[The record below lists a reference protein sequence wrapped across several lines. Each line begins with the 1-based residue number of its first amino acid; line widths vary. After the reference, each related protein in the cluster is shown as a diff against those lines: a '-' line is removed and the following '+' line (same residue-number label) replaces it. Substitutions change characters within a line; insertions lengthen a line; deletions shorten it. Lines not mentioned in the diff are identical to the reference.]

1 MKFSALTIFLILLI
15 LLVVTVLICRCAQS
29 YTEGMIAYQYNVNP
43 KGTLTIPMYS
53 ASKNK
58 LHKVYD
64 SIYFDN
70 KNGNLVEVDANTTY
84 VAAVG
89 DEPDNVIDSDS
100 DINALHIVPR
110 GGGSTSTYV
119 INSTDDTIP
128 TPETTMN
135 NSMTSIDYTT
145 KGANTDTYKVFMMPW
160 HDNTYIHVMDL
171 SGSIPTNTITSAYT
185 YASSAADYPY
195 TGDNASNMGGVTES
209 RVDNDSNNNKMVTE
223 PMYNTTRKVYQLSEY
238 VKYDVKN
245 ASLLISAGDN
255 EDKTVTIYNR
265 GGGSVETLSNPNS
278 TGDST
283 KGDNDSVSL
292 SSFVPR
298 IMHDICGQNM
308 VLYIE
313 NAKKTMVAL
322 INYDSDEKLDLRN
335 VKRFT
340 EKGVDTAEPDAGGD
354 TDTNTEET
362 DTARED
368 SYDYYDKIF
377 NGRGSGVDS
386 DALDKYM
393 LKTQIVPPVCPA
405 CPSCNYGSGAC
416 GKCGG
421 CGGAGTQDKSGES
434 LVKEEPKKEEKPT
447 VKGAV
452 KATGNIA
459 GEAVGAVGD
468 VATGAVG
475 AAGDVATG
483 AVGAAGDVATGAVGA
498 AGNVA
503 TGAIGA
509 AGDVATGTVGAVGDV
524 ATSAV
529 GAVSDVAGGVLGAVG
544 DVASGA
550 IGAVG
555 NVMGSTVDAAGKV
568 IPNSEKKAG
577 TTNNTMQQ
585 QVPQGPIVGNTGAT
599 DPYSYYGQLPP
610 KAPSNYIPRTA
621 DFSKF
626 AR

>member
-15 LLVVTVLICRCAQS
+15 VLVVTVLICRCAQS

-70 KNGNLVEVDANTTY
+70 KNGNLVEVDAKTPY
-84 VAAVG
+84 D
-89 DEPDNVIDSDS
+89 DEVISDPS
-100 DINALHIVPR
+100 DMNALHIVPR
-110 GGGSTSTYV
+110 SGGATSTYV
-119 INSTDDTIP
+119 INSIDDTIP

-145 KGANTDTYKVFMMPW
+145 KGVNTDPYKVFMMPW
-160 HDNTYIHVMDL
+160 HDNTYIHVMEL
-171 SGSIPTNTITSAYT
+171 GNIPTNTITSAYT
-185 YASSAADYPY
+185 YASSASDYPH
-195 TGDNASNMGGVTES
+195 TGDNASNMGLVIGP

-255 EDKTVTIYNR
+255 EDKTITIYNR

-278 TGDST
+278 TGEST

-298 IMHDICGQNM
+298 IMHDLCGQNM

-354 TDTNTEET
+354 TDTDTEET
-362 DTARED
+362 DTARES
-368 SYDYYDKIF
+368 SYDRYDEIF
-377 NGRGSGVDS
+377 NGTGSGVDS
-386 DALDKYM
+386 DALDRYM

-434 LVKEEPKKEEKPT
+434 LVKDETPKEKPT

-452 KATGNIA
+452 GAVGDVATGA
-459 GEAVGAVGD
+459 VGAVGDVATGAVGAVGEVATGAVGAVGEVATGTVGAVGD

-475 AAGDVATG
+475 AAG
-483 AVGAAGDVATGAVGA
+483 
-498 AGNVA
+498 
-503 TGAIGA
+503 
-509 AGDVATGTVGAVGDV
+509 
-524 ATSAV
+524 
-529 GAVSDVAGGVLGAVG
+529 GAVSGVLGAVG
-544 DVASGA
+544 DVASSA

-555 NVMGSTVDAAGKV
+555 NVLGSTIDATGKV

-577 TTNNTMQQ
+577 TTNGIMQQ
-585 QVPQGPIVGNTGAT
+585 QVPQGPIVGNTGIT
-599 DPYSYYGQLPP
+599 DPYSYYGQLST
-610 KAPSNYIPRTA
+610 KAPSDYMPRTA
-621 DFSKF
+621 DFSNF
-626 AR
+626 SR